1 MSRAADV
8 QRILNNPVEFIKRL
22 KIINKTGKLVHLIPN
37 REQVDIIKALEN
49 GEATLI
55 LKGRQI
61 GSSTIVG
68 AYFFW
73 KIYTSKEPA
82 TFAILS
88 HKLQSAKHLLGMHKI
103 FYDNLPNFLQ
113 KPLEVENTT
122 EIKFKDSG
130 AKIIAV
136 SAGAE
141 GGIRS
146 L

>member
-73 KIYTSKEPA
+73 KIYTSK
-82 TFAILS
+82 
-88 HKLQSAKHLLGMHKI
+88 
-103 FYDNLPNFLQ
+103 
-113 KPLEVENTT
+113 
-122 EIKFKDSG
+122 
-130 AKIIAV
+130 
-136 SAGAE
+136 
-141 GGIRS
+141 
-146 L
+146 